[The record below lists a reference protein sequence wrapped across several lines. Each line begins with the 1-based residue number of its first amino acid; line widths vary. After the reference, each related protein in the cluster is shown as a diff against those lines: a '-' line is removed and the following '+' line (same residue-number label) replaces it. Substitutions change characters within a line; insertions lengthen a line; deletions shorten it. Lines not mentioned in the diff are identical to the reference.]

1 MALFLAGCPNRVRQ
15 KWPEET
21 TMSGCIFCKIAR
33 NETDALILYNDDS
46 TTIFMDINPVSR
58 GHVLVIPNKHF
69 ENMNDVEDQYLIEL
83 VRKSKKIGVF
93 LENTL
98 GATGFNVLVAN
109 GRSAQQSVF
118 HLHFHVIPRYDDDSI
133 DLWFDRRMAKNSDI
147 REVFALLKEHTFA

>member
-1 MALFLAGCPNRVRQ
+1 
-15 KWPEET
+15 
-21 TMSGCIFCKIAR
+21 MSGCIFCKIAR
-33 NETDALILYNDDS
+33 KEVDSLVLYNNDS
-46 TTIFMDINPVSR
+46 ITIFMDINPVSR

-69 ENMNDVEDQYLIEL
+69 DNMNDVEDQYLIEV
-83 VRKSKKIGVF
+83 VRKSRQIGVF

-118 HLHFHVIPRYDDDSI
+118 HLHVHVIQRYERDSI
-133 DLWFDRRMAKNSDI
+133 DLWFDRRMGKRSDI